1 MAYRVRL
8 DGTEFPAK
16 FLNTLSNGNV
26 LVEALA
32 HGPRFVPGTHVEVCA
47 CDVISTDV
55 PEPAH
60 TDMAASAAALQA
72 AMDEERKTLTPVA
85 ELIKQG
91 GEIAHDAP
99 DKLVTAQTPNKLAA
113 QQDAA
118 IRPTQP
124 PKAAAKNPNEDEM
137 SDRLSEKLKLAASA
151 AAEITGAVEKR
162 ADALIA
168 RKAALLQRQEQ
179 VFSMHEKVMN
189 DAEAGLDSVEAALR
203 QLSNSVP
210 GQA

>member
-32 HGPRFVPGTHVEVCA
+32 HGPRFVPGTHVEVRPQ
-47 CDVISTDV
+47 DVISTDAL
-55 PEPAH
+55 EPANN
-60 TDMAASAAALQA
+60 DVAASAAALQA
-72 AMDEERKTLTPVA
+72 AMDEERQHLTPVA
-85 ELIKQG
+85 ELIKRG

-99 DKLVTAQTPNKLAA
+99 DKQAA
-113 QQDAA
+113 PIKEDAA
-118 IRPTQP
+118 IRPTVP
-124 PKAAAKNPNEDEM
+124 PHQMVAAKTPNEDEM

-203 QLSNSVP
+203 ELSNSVP